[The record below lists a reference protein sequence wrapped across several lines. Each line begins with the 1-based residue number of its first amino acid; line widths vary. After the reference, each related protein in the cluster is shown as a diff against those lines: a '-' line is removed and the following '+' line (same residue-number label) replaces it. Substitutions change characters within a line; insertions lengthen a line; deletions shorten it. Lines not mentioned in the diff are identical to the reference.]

1 MSITRE
7 QVLAEIQRRKGGAQ
21 PSLAAQAIA
30 QPAQGQDLQSRV
42 LAEIQR
48 RQNLAPQ
55 AQPAPTVGQ
64 PGFVREGTTAGAI
77 VEPVV
82 TLISGA
88 IAEPIAGLVGLAQ
101 ALNPF
106 AEEFS
111 GAKTAEKVRESL
123 TIRPPTQAS
132 QESLQSAGEAVA
144 PVIEGLESAERF
156 LGDETFKATSSPT
169 LAAAA
174 TTIPTVLLEVL
185 GVAAGKG
192 AVKTSGRVRRASQ
205 DKAIKQSLVQDA
217 PSIERLKEVSRG
229 VYKELDEAGVTV
241 SQPAF
246 SKFVDG
252 LSNTIAKEGLDP
264 DLTPKAQA
272 AINRLKNEVATA
284 KTITEI
290 DTLRKVAQN
299 AASSIDPSD
308 ARLGAIM
315 IDNIDTFLD
324 TLDPAKLSRGA
335 GSKNVGPKFKVA
347 RELWGRARRSEI
359 INEAFE
365 KAKNQAS
372 GFENGI
378 VVQFRSILNN
388 KKRARSFKKDELQAM
403 REVVRGTKATDLAKL
418 VGRLGFSEG
427 HATNLIGGSLG
438 IAAGAQVAGPLGAVA
453 VPLIG
458 QVSRKL
464 AQRLTRKN
472 GEFADAVVRA
482 GPDARKIIETYQN
495 KTPKKLRDPEE
506 LSELLARPDIA
517 LDELV
522 GTQTPV
528 VKEAI
533 EISRGRRILNSVGQ
547 ASRQAAPVTAGIGAA
562 QASQQE
568 LAP

>member
-1 MSITRE
+1 MSVTRE
-7 QVLAEIQRRKGGAQ
+7 AILAEIARRQ
-21 PSLAAQAIA
+21 QA
-30 QPAQGQDLQSRV
+30 QPAAQPVAEPAPPAAVAAGPSREEI

-48 RQNLAPQ
+48 RQQPEGPVGGQIEAP
-55 AQPAPTVGQ
+55 
-64 PGFVREGTTAGAI
+64 EGTTAGTIA
-77 VEPVV
+77 EPIV
-82 TLISGA
+82 TLVTGA
-88 IAEPIAGLVGLAQ
+88 IAEPLAGLAGLAQ
-101 ALNPF
+101 SLNPF
-106 AEEFS
+106 AEE
-111 GAKTAEKVRESL
+111 GAGARAVEATREAL
-123 TIRPPTQAS
+123 TITPPTQAG
-132 QESLQSAGEAVA
+132 QAGLQAVGEIAA
-144 PVIEGLESAERF
+144 PVVEGLEAAEKF
-156 LGDETFKATSSPT
+156 LGDETFKSTGSPT

-174 TTIPTVLLEVL
+174 TTIPTALLEVL
-185 GVAAGKG
+185 GVASAKG
-192 AVKTSGRVRRASQ
+192 AVKTSAKVRQASK
-205 DKAIKQSLVQDA
+205 DKAIKQTLIQDA
-217 PSIERLKEVSRG
+217 PSIERLKDVSRG

-246 SKFVDG
+246 NNFVDG
-252 LSNTIAKEGLDP
+252 LSDTIRKEGLDP
-264 DLTPKAQA
+264 DLTPKANA
-272 AINRLKNEVATA
+272 AINRLQNEVATA

-315 IDNIDTFLD
+315 IENIDNFLD
-324 TLDPAKLSRGA
+324 NLDPKKLARGA
-335 GSKNVGPKFKVA
+335 GGADVGPKFKVA
-347 RELWGRARRSEI
+347 RELWGRARRSEM
-359 INEAFE
+359 INDAFE

-388 KKRARSFKKDELQAM
+388 KKKSKFFKKDELQAM
-403 REVVRGTKATDLAKL
+403 RDVVRGTKATDLAKL

-438 IAAGAQVAGPLGAVA
+438 IAAGAQLGGPIGAVA
-453 VPLIG
+453 VPVIG

-482 GPDARKIIETYQN
+482 GPDARKIIEAYQN

-506 LSELLARPDIA
+506 LSQLLARPDIA

-522 GTQTPV
+522 GTQTPI

-533 EISRGRRILNSVGQ
+533 EISRGRRVLNAVGQ
-547 ASRQAAPVTAGIGAA
+547 ASRQAAPVTAGVGALE
-562 QASQQE
+562 ASQQE